1 MISRAPFR
9 RLKVTAAFRLLM
21 VSTAFVTL
29 AASAAYAQAPPAA
42 PAAASTA
49 AAAQDDDPDMD
60 PNRAQ
65 PDFTLATLPT
75 NLRLPRH
82 KMAFR
87 VTHRFGR
94 PLGDGDFGDLLADF
108 FGLDSGGL
116 IGLEFRY
123 GLVRGGQIGVYRT
136 SDRTIDFFA
145 QYEVLSQRRFP
156 VGVSVVGNVDGT
168 NNFQDSYSPA
178 LSAVVSRE
186 IGERGAVYLQPAW
199 INNSNPEPTELVDD
213 NDTVLLGVG
222 GRLRVRGSTYLVLEA
237 APRLSGYSPG
247 VDHISFGIE
256 QQAGGH
262 MFQLNFSNGIGS
274 TLAQVAR
281 GGSSNDDW
289 YIGFNIS
296 RKFY

>member
-1 MISRAPFR
+1 M
-9 RLKVTAAFRLLM
+9 VTATLRLLI
-21 VSTAFVTL
+21 L
-29 AASAAYAQAPPAA
+29 ASACLATAAA
-42 PAAASTA
+42 PAAAQAPPTPPAESSSAATA
-49 AAAQDDDPDMD
+49 QEDDPDMD

-94 PLGDGDFGDLLADF
+94 ALGEGDFGDLAADL
-108 FGLDSGGL
+108 FGLDAGGL

-123 GLVRGGQIGVYRT
+123 GLIRGGQIGIYRT
-136 SDRTIDFFA
+136 SDRTIQFFG
-145 QYEVLSQRRFP
+145 QYEALSQARFP
-156 VGVSVVGNVDGT
+156 VGVSVVANVDGT
-168 NNFQDSYSPA
+168 NNFQDSYSPGV
-178 LSAVVSRE
+178 SAVISRE
-186 IGERGAVYLQPAW
+186 LGDRGALYLQPAW
-199 INNSNPEPTELVDD
+199 INNTNSEPGELVDD
-213 NDTVLLGVG
+213 NDTVLVGIG
-222 GRLRVRGSTYLVLEA
+222 GRLRVLRSTYLVLEA
-237 APRLSGYSPG
+237 APRVSGYKPG
-247 VDHISFGIE
+247 VNHVSFGIE
-256 QQAGGH
+256 RQAGGH
-262 MFQLNFSNGIGS
+262 LFQLNFSNGIGS